1 VERLARGWHLAKI
14 ALGVV
19 RSDGS
24 PLAISILGGLAAMLA
39 ALAFGIPAIVL
50 FDRENDVL
58 AAILAVLGGYAA
70 TFLAALLRRC
80 TCCRGRERPQR
91 RCTQAPGRLR
101 LNRGRLQRGAGALD
115 PIRVELLQARLAQ
128 VLEKE
133 PTHVWIS

>member
-70 TFLAALLRRC
+70 TFLAVYFGVALAAAAASDLSGAVRKRR
-80 TCCRGRERPQR
+80 
-91 RCTQAPGRLR
+91 
-101 LNRGRLQRGAGALD
+101 AGFA
-115 PIRVELLQARLAQ
+115 
-128 VLEKE
+128 
-133 PTHVWIS
+133 